1 VTMQELI
8 LRFGIESIYS
18 LLLAT
23 RK

>member
-1 VTMQELI
+1 VAMQELI
-8 LRFGIESIYS
+8 LRFGMESIYS